1 MKDLFNNMGQLFNEF
16 DEATQFST
24 HKKEN
29 NAESQANLEKHKGK
43 FNRQMQ
49 AIFDYLMTGA
59 ELDSLTA
66 MMGLKVKQCTVSIG
80 HLPRRILDLKEKGVR
95 ISSVQHKNGTK
106 TWFMTDEDRAAN
118 QKYCG

>member
-1 MKDLFNNMGQLFNEF
+1 MKDLFQNMTNLFNEF

-29 NAESQANLEKHKGK
+29 NSESQANLEKHKVK

-49 AIFDYLMTGA
+49 AVFDHLISGA

-66 MMGLKVKQCTVSIG
+66 MLGLKTNQYTVCIG

-106 TWFMTDEDRAAN
+106 TWFMTEEDRAAN